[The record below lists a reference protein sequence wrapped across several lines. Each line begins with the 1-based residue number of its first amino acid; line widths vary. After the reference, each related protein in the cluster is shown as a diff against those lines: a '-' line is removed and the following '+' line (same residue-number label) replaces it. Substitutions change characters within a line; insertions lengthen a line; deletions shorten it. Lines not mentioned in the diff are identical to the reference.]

1 MEEINKTD
9 LVLSLIKDNL
19 INMKLI
25 NGLNNL
31 GLIAD
36 DYCLGLGDTV
46 FKLMG
51 FEAND
56 KNDLIFEK
64 VFIANSEKIN
74 QIDVSHSKDEVMR
87 LSMEIYQELLFV
99 KSIG

>member
-1 MEEINKTD
+1 MEEIDKTE
-9 LVLSLIKDNL
+9 LILSLIKDNL
-19 INMKLI
+19 VNMKLI

-36 DYCLGLGDTV
+36 DYYLNLGDTV

-51 FEAND
+51 FEASD

-64 VFIANSEKIN
+64 VFLANSEKID
-74 QIDVSHSKDEVMR
+74 QINISHSKEEAMR

-99 KSIG
+99 KGIG